1 MAGARFSLLCWGIG
15 MSDDDIE
22 KWIDAACDDGWDP
35 SKDGWGPSE
44 FDDAESGPP
53 LSATELKNAREDLA
67 QWHSP
72 IDFRR
77 AVHNLHKRCHAREF
91 KGPQR
96 KFLLDA
102 WTLAEF
108 VRHKTVDKVRLADPS
123 EQWPDGYVKIA
134 GKIENVEATI
144 AVTPGRRMWDEYQ
157 FDTKL
162 EFDPVDN
169 WAERAKTIP
178 GALEKAITDKIAK
191 QYGSKMWL
199 VVYLNINEGGIR
211 QLETESAIAEIKR
224 RHAESF
230 DRLFV
235 IWKDKLL

>member
-1 MAGARFSLLCWGIG
+1 M
-15 MSDDDIE
+15 
-22 KWIDAACDDGWDP
+22 
-35 SKDGWGPSE
+35 E
-44 FDDAESGPP
+44 FDDAESEPA
-53 LSATELKNAREDLA
+53 LSAVDLKSVREDLA
-67 QWHSP
+67 QWRAP
-72 IDFRR
+72 LNFRR
-77 AVHNLHKRCHAREF
+77 AVHRLHSRCRARDF

-102 WTLAEF
+102 WTLAEL
-108 VRHKTVDKVRLADPS
+108 VRHQPVDEVRPADPS
-123 EQWPDGYVKIA
+123 EQFPDGYVKIR
-134 GKIENVEATI
+134 GKIEKVEATI

-157 FDTKL
+157 VDAKL

-169 WAERAKTIP
+169 WVKRARTIP

-191 QYGSKMWL
+191 RYGSKVWL

-211 QLETESAIAEIKR
+211 QLETERAIAEIKR
-224 RHAESF
+224 RHVESF